1 MESQDLE
8 EQPLLRPEPH
18 YEATS
23 PPPQKKTKTRRR
35 GWTKLIWGFIIIL
48 LLHAGVVLW
57 AARYIP
63 SQQLIQDYY
72 EDATNVKLR
81 HLAFDGWYSDS
92 NGSHIENEDSPKY
105 LKLRAQ
111 LDVWFDY
118 DQVHKFENSSASVR
132 KQRTIRFMSQSV
144 VKSLCF
150 DFDSIRA
157 FNDNETDSQDL
168 GTISIPTRTCIDV
181 RHQKV
186 NQLDVP
192 ILIRPDAKN
201 VASVIMKI
209 WKGEFKKLDLWSSL
223 NVRLSKKVLNKWDL
237 PLWKLKIAR
246 LDWKQFLNL
255 DSLSSKLDSIRAALS
270 QAVEVQS
277 LEITDD
283 VENDMNFRISVAYI
297 VPEEI
302 RSDMIFPQD
311 SVFPPTSWNIQLPG
325 CDPTRPVSLE
335 NALFRAPA
343 IRLNDLAP
351 GELANMDIVGN
362 IQGPLPDDLLYQ
374 VCSSDEE
381 NVVTP
386 VNLLLNKIFNATELL
401 QFEILGHGYTDSQ
414 GSILPP
420 NFMDQLLPSIQQP
433 INANLSLNSNNLVE
447 YVTVEGMRLR
457 WIQSGWDE
465 RKLTIKGK
473 VIAVINLPYYNSAFA
488 GGEETVAIEKIKG
501 LTKLFHNDVHFVN
514 VPMDVWLNAESEFLP
529 TEDPKHN
536 QLSVSFDIAHQDV
549 EIVNSFELTR
559 CLNEIL
565 IRGQA
570 QVHVEG
576 KLDLMADTKLG
587 AIVVLGLEG
596 EGTTIVKK

>member
-8 EQPLLRPEPH
+8 QQPLLRPEPH
-18 YEATS
+18 YETTS
-23 PPPQKKTKTRRR
+23 PPPQKTTKTRRR
-35 GWTKLIWGFIIIL
+35 GWSKVILGFTVIL
-48 LLHAGVVLW
+48 LLHAGIALW
-57 AARYIP
+57 VARYIP
-63 SQQLIQDYY
+63 SQKLIEDYY
-72 EDATNVKLR
+72 EDATNIKLR

-92 NGSHIENEDSPKY
+92 DGSHIENDENPKY

-132 KQRTIRFMSQSV
+132 KQQTIRFMSQSV
-144 VKSLCF
+144 VKSICF
-150 DFDSIRA
+150 DFGTIRA
-157 FNDNETDSQDL
+157 FNDNETASQDL
-168 GTISIPTRTCIDV
+168 GTIIIPTRTCIDV

-186 NQLDVP
+186 SQLDVP
-192 ILIRPDAKN
+192 ILFRPDAKN

-209 WKGEFKKLDLWSSL
+209 WKGEFKNLELWSSL
-223 NVRLSKKVLNKWDL
+223 DVRLSKNVLNKWDL

-246 LDWKQFLNL
+246 LDWKQFL
-255 DSLSSKLDSIRAALS
+255 KLDSISSYLDSIQAAFN
-270 QAVEVQS
+270 QAVEVQN
-277 LEITDD
+277 LEIRDD
-283 VENDMNFRISVAYI
+283 VNNNMNLRISVNYT

-302 RSDMIFPQD
+302 NGIMAFPKD
-311 SVFPPTSWNIQLPG
+311 SVFPPTSWKIQLPG
-325 CDPTRPVSLE
+325 CDPRYPVSLE
-335 NALFRAPA
+335 NAVFHAPA
-343 IRLNDLAP
+343 ILLNNLNA
-351 GELANMDIVGN
+351 GESTTMNIVGS
-362 IQGPLPDDLLYQ
+362 IEGPLPDDLLYQ

-401 QFEILGHGYTDSQ
+401 QFEILGHGYTDSPA
-414 GSILPP
+414 SILPSE
-420 NFMDQLLPSIQQP
+420 FMEQLLPSIQQP
-433 INANLSLNSNNLVE
+433 INANLSLDSNNLVE
-447 YVTVEGMRLR
+447 YVTVEGMRLK

-465 RKLTIKGK
+465 RKLTITGK
-473 VIAVINLPYYNSAFA
+473 VIAVVNLPYYNSAFA
-488 GGEETVAIEKIKG
+488 GGDETVAIEKIKG

-514 VPMDVWLNAESEFLP
+514 VPMDVWLNADSEFLP
-529 TEDPKHN
+529 TEDTMHN

-565 IRGQA
+565 IHGQA

-576 KLDLMADTKLG
+576 KLDLMVDTKLG

-596 EGTTIVKK
+596 EGTTTVKK